1 MDPIFWRP
9 DVFPGTVIVAPGPE
23 SFSADC
29 PLSLASLD
37 QSTGDHESGG
47 YLALP
52 DPEGCV
58 YLSLSPC
65 KNGEYPAVILPLD
78 EIAELRLE
86 AAARL
91 LRRLSGRL
99 GGPLPNGLRLTQ
111 QRRLRMIQRL
121 HALDFHLAGA
131 SPREIAT
138 ALIDADAVKLRAVE
152 WKDSAA
158 RTKAKRLVKEAQA
171 LMTGG
176 YRKLLRGG

>member
-23 SFSADC
+23 SFSADS
-29 PLSLASLD
+29 PLSLACLD
-37 QSTGDHESGG
+37 QSAGDRESGD

-78 EIAELRLE
+78 DIAELRFE

-91 LRRLSGRL
+91 FRRLNGRL
-99 GGPLPNGLRLTQ
+99 GGPLPKGLRLTPQ
-111 QRRLRMIQRL
+111 QRLLLIQRL

-131 SPREIAT
+131 SPREIAA
-138 ALIDADAVKLRAVE
+138 ALIDAEAANLRAVE

-158 RTKAKRLVKEAQA
+158 RTKAKRLVKKAEA